1 MVIFSC
7 SSVICFWKCIGYTER
22 LLQEKQS
29 VGFYNTV
36 QSQQDHPEQGE
47 LKVSVFTADG
57 TRPVENARVKISYT
71 GESGQTIEKVR
82 TDSSGQ
88 TPVLAVKT
96 PPLEYSM
103 KPSEQ
108 QPYAEY
114 TVQVEAE
121 GFENS
126 EIAGIQVLPSVR
138 AEQPVRLAFQAG
150 AEFERLVIGPHTL
163 WGEYPPKIEEA
174 EVKPVGESGEIVLS
188 RVVIPEY
195 VVVHDGPVNDTTAQ
209 DYYVRYK
216 DYIKNVASSEIYAT
230 WPDDTI
236 RANVLAIM
244 SFTLNRVYTEW
255 YRNKG
260 KDFTITS
267 STAYDHKWIRG
278 RNIFDSIS
286 RIVDEL
292 FENYLSRPNVRQPI
306 LTQYCDGRQVQCKD
320 RGWMTQWGSKSL
332 GDRGYSPIEILRY
345 FYGNDIYINVAEGI
359 SGIPLSWPGYD
370 LNIGATGN
378 KVRQIQE
385 QLNVIAEAYPAI
397 PKVGVDGIYGEQT
410 KAAVRKFQNIFGLSE
425 TGITDYSTWYK
436 IQEIYVAVSR
446 IAELS

>member
-1 MVIFSC
+1 MRSYRDIQAQ
-7 SSVICFWKCIGYTER
+7 
-22 LLQEKQS
+22 QEN
-29 VGFYNTV
+29 VDRG
-36 QSQQDHPEQGE
+36 G
-47 LKVSVFTADG
+47 LKVTVMTADG
-57 TRPVENARVKISYT
+57 TRPVENALVKISYT
-71 GESGQTIEKVR
+71 GESGQTIEEVR

-88 TPVLAVKT
+88 TPVLDVKT

-138 AEQPVRLAFQAG
+138 AEQPVRIAFQAN
-150 AEFERLVIGPHTL
+150 ASFERLVIGPHTL

-236 RANVLAIM
+236 RANILAIM

-292 FENYLSRPNVRQPI
+292 FENYLSRPDVRQPI
-306 LTQYCDGRQVQCKD
+306 LTQYCDGRQVQCRD

>member
-1 MVIFSC
+1 M
-7 SSVICFWKCIGYTER
+7 
-22 LLQEKQS
+22 
-29 VGFYNTV
+29 
-36 QSQQDHPEQGE
+36 

-57 TRPVENARVKISYT
+57 TRPAENALVKISYT
-71 GESGQTIEKVR
+71 GESGQTIEEVR

-88 TPVLAVKT
+88 IPVLDVKT

-103 KPSEQ
+103 EPSEQ

-138 AEQPVRLAFQAG
+138 AEQPVRIAFQVG

-216 DYIKNVASSEIYAT
+216 EYIKNVASSEIYAT

-292 FENYLSRPNVRQPI
+292 FENYLSRPDVRQPI
-306 LTQYCDGRQVQCKD
+306 LTQYCDGRQVQCRD

>member
-1 MVIFSC
+1 M
-7 SSVICFWKCIGYTER
+7 
-22 LLQEKQS
+22 QEKQS

-71 GESGQTIEKVR
+71 GESGQTIEEVR

-138 AEQPVRLAFQAG
+138 AEQPVSIAFQAG

-292 FENYLSRPNVRQPI
+292 FENYLSRPDVRQPI

>member
-1 MVIFSC
+1 MRSYRDIQAQ
-7 SSVICFWKCIGYTER
+7 
-22 LLQEKQS
+22 QEN
-29 VGFYNTV
+29 VDRG
-36 QSQQDHPEQGE
+36 G
-47 LKVSVFTADG
+47 LKVTVMTADG
-57 TRPVENARVKISYT
+57 TRPVENALVKISYT
-71 GESGQTIEKVR
+71 GESGQTIEEVR

-138 AEQPVRLAFQAG
+138 AEQPVRIAFRAD

-292 FENYLSRPNVRQPI
+292 FENYLSRPDVRQPI
-306 LTQYCDGRQVQCKD
+306 LTQYCDGRQVQCRE

>member
-1 MVIFSC
+1 M
-7 SSVICFWKCIGYTER
+7 
-22 LLQEKQS
+22 
-29 VGFYNTV
+29 GFYNTV

-71 GESGQTIEKVR
+71 GESGQTIEEVR

-138 AEQPVRLAFQAG
+138 AEQPVSIAFQAG

>member
-1 MVIFSC
+1 M
-7 SSVICFWKCIGYTER
+7 
-22 LLQEKQS
+22 
-29 VGFYNTV
+29 
-36 QSQQDHPEQGE
+36 

-57 TRPVENARVKISYT
+57 TRPAENALVKISYT
-71 GESGQTIEKVR
+71 GESGQTIEEVR

-88 TPVLAVKT
+88 IPVLDVKT

-103 KPSEQ
+103 EPSEQ

-292 FENYLSRPNVRQPI
+292 FENYLSRPDVRQPI
-306 LTQYCDGRQVQCKD
+306 LTQYCDGRQVQCRD

>member
-1 MVIFSC
+1 M
-7 SSVICFWKCIGYTER
+7 
-22 LLQEKQS
+22 QEKQS

-71 GESGQTIEKVR
+71 GESGQTIEEVR

-195 VVVHDGPVNDTTAQ
+195 IVVHDGPVNDTTAP
-209 DYYVRYK
+209 DYYERYK

-292 FENYLSRPNVRQPI
+292 FENYLSRPDVRQPI

-359 SGIPLSWPGYD
+359 SGIPMSWPGYD

-397 PKVGVDGIYGEQT
+397 PKVSVDGIYGEQT
-410 KAAVRKFQNIFGLSE
+410 KAAIRKFQNIFGLSE

>member
-71 GESGQTIEKVR
+71 GESGQTIEEVR

-138 AEQPVRLAFQAG
+138 AEQPVSIAFQAG

-292 FENYLSRPNVRQPI
+292 FENYLSRPDVRQPI
-306 LTQYCDGRQVQCKD
+306 LTQYCDGRQVQCRD